1 MGEVFFDAEDQTLKA
16 NSAASASKTTNAK
29 EESKRLTAK
38 EDGNCGTTGE
48 ESPVVLGK

>member
-1 MGEVFFDAEDQTLKA
+1 MDEVFFDAENQPKT

-29 EESKRLTAK
+29 EESKSLNAK

-48 ESPVVLGK
+48 ESPAVLGK